1 MGNHHKLAIE
11 EFSRVIEIDKENWVA
26 FYSRGDTQLNI
37 GKHKEAIGDYNVAL
51 ELKKDS
57 DGLLNNFAWV
67 LATSPVDELRDGKR
81 AVELALRACELSEYK
96 KPHILSTLA
105 AAYAETGD
113 FDTAI
118 KWSSKAVEISQEDI
132 QDQLKDE
139 LKSYKKGKPWRE
151 LKEDEEGPPVKKEKP
166 VT

>member
-1 MGNHHKLAIE
+1 MTLDDGYT
-11 EFSRVIEIDKENWVA
+11 VVCV
-26 FYSRGDTQLNI
+26 RG
-37 GKHKEAIGDYNVAL
+37 
-51 ELKKDS
+51 
-57 DGLLNNFAWV
+57 
-67 LATSPVDELRDGKR
+67 R

-105 AAYAETGD
+105 AAYAEIGD

-118 KWSSKAVEISQEDI
+118 KWSSKAVEISPEDI